1 MNAALSPLA
10 QRRLARIQQLS
21 AIEYPADLPVVAR
34 REELA
39 QAIEKHQVI
48 IVCGETGS
56 GKTTQLPKICLSL
69 GRGVL
74 GVIGHTQPRR
84 VAARSVGARIAHELK
99 SELGGLVGYKVR
111 FNDKV
116 SPDTCIKLMTDGIL
130 LAEIHHD
137 PLLKNYDTIIIDEAH
152 ERSLNID
159 FLLGYLRQL
168 LPRRP
173 DLKLIITSATLDAER
188 FAKHFA
194 ASSPTLALPRREREQ
209 SRGALTNPSP
219 TGGWAGE
226 GEQSRPHAALPEVLL
241 THARELRKNATNAEN
256 LLWQLLRRN
265 QLNGFGFRRQHPLG
279 SYILDFYCHEVK
291 LAIELDGGQHTE
303 DAQHKHDEKR
313 SVWLKEQGITV
324 LRFWN
329 NEVFTNT
336 EGVLQKVY
344 EWLSSKPAP
353 SLIPPPLGEGLNPA
367 SSLSDSLSQRGR
379 VGEGEKTTP
388 APIIQVTGRTYPVEI
403 RYRPP
408 QQNEEGD
415 TQDVPQA
422 ICSALDEL
430 SIGGLKGDVLVFLP
444 GEREI
449 RDTAEA
455 LRKHQHKG
463 IEILPLFSRLSIAEQ
478 DRVFKPA
485 SGVRRVVLATNVAET
500 SLTVPNIGYV
510 IDSGLA
516 RINRYS
522 VRQKVEQLRIEN
534 IARAAA
540 NQRAGRCG
548 RVMSGVCI
556 RLYEEADFL
565 QRPEFTDA
573 EIFRVSLATVIL
585 RMSALGLG
593 EVEEFPFIEPPGSRA
608 IADGYQLLIELG
620 AIAEG
625 VPPPQPSPG
634 GRGSVRIPL
643 FGESKPPLPSGEG
656 WGGGS
661 SVVKSNT
668 RQLTPLGHELA
679 KLPLDP
685 KVARLLL
692 AGRQYQCLNE
702 ILVIASA
709 LALQDPRDRPAERR
723 EAADAAHQRF
733 NDERSDF
740 LAYIKLWAWFQ
751 DAIKHKKTNKLWAA
765 ECRDKFLSPLR
776 LREWHELHQQLHA
789 QVSEMGMFGDSSST
803 GSPTLIPPPVGEGL
817 NPALRVTSP
826 LSPRGRARVGEQ
838 TEEKNK
844 VVESLHPATYEQ
856 IHKALLT
863 GLLGNIGCKGVD
875 KEPYYLG
882 AREIKFFIA
891 SNSVLAKKG
900 SKWVVAAEIVETTK
914 LFARCVARIEPEWL
928 EEVGAHL
935 IKRSYFDAHWEKK
948 AAQVAAWER
957 STLHG
962 LIINPKKRVH
972 YGPMNVA
979 ESREIFIRE
988 ALVTGEFNTQAP
1000 FFTHNQKLIADIE
1013 ALEHKARRPD
1023 VLVDD
1028 ELIFAFYDERIPAGI
1043 HNGAAFEHWRKETE
1057 REQPKLLYL
1066 KKDDL
1071 MRHEAAGITTEQ
1083 FPPQML
1089 MNNVSYALAYNFAP
1103 GKNDDGVTLTVPQ
1116 ALLNQVSAARCEYL
1130 VPGVLVEKIV
1140 QLLKSLPQ
1148 KLRRHCVPVPEFA
1161 AAFCLAVKPS
1171 DTPLLQALARY
1182 IREQKQIDV
1191 PLDAFRLEQLP
1202 AHLLMN
1208 FRVVDEHGRQLGMSR
1223 NFTQLR
1229 GDWAAKQQVGS
1240 PTPALPRGERE
1251 SELRRAGSGPSPSG
1265 GGIRVGEE
1273 LKHHTSW
1280 DFGDFKPTST
1290 EQRAG
1295 QTITV
1300 FNALVDEGDAVTL
1313 QSFDTRD
1320 TAQATQR
1327 LGLRRLFMLVL
1338 KEQVK
1343 YLEKNLPGLQAMA
1356 MQFLPFGSQQDLQ
1369 RQVLAVTFD
1378 RCCLNEPWPET
1389 EKDFAARCKDAKAR
1403 LNLVAQEIARLV
1415 AAVLA
1420 EHHALQKSLPGFKA
1434 HGNVLQDIRNQCD
1447 WLLGKEW
1454 VARTPYERM
1463 QHMPRY
1469 LKAINVRLEK
1479 LRTNP
1484 ARDAQNMA
1492 QMYPLLQ
1499 QWQRRLS
1506 AQHGEVDA
1514 RLEDFGWMMQE
1525 LRVSLYAQE
1534 LKTPVIVSVKR
1545 LEKMLAGLSS

>member
-39 QAIEKHQVI
+39 QAIEKHQVV

-116 SPDTCIKLMTDGIL
+116 SPDTCVKLMTDGIL

-137 PLLKNYDTIIIDEAH
+137 PNLRNYDTIIIDEAH

-159 FLLGYLRQL
+159 FLLGYLKRL
-168 LPRRP
+168 LPQRP

-188 FAKHFA
+188 FSKHFA
-194 ASSPTLALPRREREQ
+194 VSPLSQ
-209 SRGALTNPSP
+209 RGRAR
-219 TGGWAGE
+219 E
-226 GEQSRPHAALPEVLL
+226 GEKLELRSALPEELL
-241 THARELRKNATNAEN
+241 THARELRKNATDAEN

-265 QLNGFGFRRQHPLG
+265 QLYGFGFRRQHPLG
-279 SYILDFYCHEVK
+279 SYILDFYCHQAK
-291 LAIELDGGQHTE
+291 LAIELDGGQHAE
-303 DAQHKHDEKR
+303 GAQREHDEVR
-313 SVWLKEQGITV
+313 SAWLQKQGITV

-329 NEVFTNT
+329 NEVLTNT
-336 EGVLQKVY
+336 EGVLQRIFEALKANP
-344 EWLSSKPAP
+344 LPN
-353 SLIPPPLGEGLNPA
+353 PPPEGEGMSA
-367 SSLSDSLSQRGR
+367 SIS
-379 VGEGEKTTP
+379 
-388 APIIQVTGRTYPVEI
+388 APIIQVSGRTYPVEV

-408 QQNEEGD
+408 QQDEEGD
-415 TQDVPQA
+415 MQDIPQA

-463 IEILPLFSRLSIAEQ
+463 LEILPLFSRLSIAEQ

-608 IADGYQLLIELG
+608 IADGYQLLQELN
-620 AIAEG
+620 AIDDM
-625 VPPPQPSPG
+625 
-634 GRGSVRIPL
+634 
-643 FGESKPPLPSGEG
+643 
-656 WGGGS
+656 
-661 SVVKSNT
+661 

-702 ILVIASA
+702 ILIIASA
-709 LALQDPRDRPAERR
+709 LALQDPRDRPSERR

-740 LAYIKLWAWFQ
+740 LAYIKLWTWFQ
-751 DAIKHKKTNKLWAA
+751 DAIKHKKTNKLWAN
-765 ECRDKFLSPLR
+765 ECREKFLSPLR
-776 LREWHELHQQLHA
+776 LREWHELYQQLHA
-789 QVSEMGMFGDSSST
+789 QVSEMGMRF
-803 GSPTLIPPPVGEGL
+803 
-817 NPALRVTSP
+817 N
-826 LSPRGRARVGEQ
+826 EQ
-838 TEEKNK
+838 
-844 VVESLHPATYEQ
+844 PATYEQ

-875 KEPYYLG
+875 REPYYLG
-882 AREIKFFIA
+882 PREIKFFIA

-900 SKWVVAAEIVETTK
+900 TKWVVAAEIVETTK

-957 STLHG
+957 STLYG
-962 LIINPKKRVH
+962 LVINPKKRVH

-1000 FFTHNQKLIADIE
+1000 FFAHNQKLIADIE

-1043 HNGAAFEHWRKETE
+1043 HNGAAFEHWRKEAE

-1083 FPPQML
+1083 FPPQLL

-1103 GKNDDGVTLTVPQ
+1103 GKSDDGVTLTAPQ
-1116 ALLNQVSAARCEYL
+1116 ALLNQVSAPRCEYL
-1130 VPGVLVEKIV
+1130 VPGVLAEKIA

-1182 IREQKQIDV
+1182 IREQRQIEV

-1223 NFTQLR
+1223 NFAQLR
-1229 GDWAAKQQVGS
+1229 GEWAPKQSVPVPVVSAKNA
-1240 PTPALPRGERE
+1240 TPQPKSSGERYTE
-1251 SELRRAGSGPSPSG
+1251 W
-1265 GGIRVGEE
+1265 
-1273 LKHHTSW
+1273 K
-1280 DFGDFKPTST
+1280 FGDFKPTST
-1290 EQRAG
+1290 EPRAG

-1300 FNALVDEGDAVTL
+1300 FNALVDEGDAVSL
-1313 QSFDTRD
+1313 QRFDTRD
-1320 TAQATQR
+1320 TALAAHR
-1327 LGLRRLFMLVL
+1327 LGLRRMFMLAL

-1356 MQFLPFGSQQDLQ
+1356 MQWLPFGSPQDLQ
-1369 RQVLAVTFD
+1369 RQILAVTFD
-1378 RCCLNEPWPET
+1378 RCCLNDPLPET
-1389 EKDFAARCKDAKAR
+1389 EKEFATRCKDAKAR

-1420 EHHALQKSLPGFKA
+1420 EHHALQKSLPGFKS
-1434 HGNVLQDIRNQCD
+1434 HTQVLQDVRSQCE

-1479 LRTNP
+1479 LRGNP

-1492 QMYPLLQ
+1492 QMNPLQQ

-1545 LEKMLAGLSS
+1545 LEKILSGLT

>member
-1 MNAALSPLA
+1 MSSAHRSQQVKSRAMKPVLSAIA

-21 AIEYPADLPVVAR
+21 EIEYPADLPVVAR

-39 QAIEKHQVI
+39 QAIEKNQVV

-56 GKTTQLPKICLSL
+56 GKTTQLPKICLGL

-84 VAARSVGARIAHELK
+84 VAARSVAARIAPELK

-116 SPDTCIKLMTDGIL
+116 SPDTCVKLMTDGIL

-137 PLLKNYDTIIIDEAH
+137 PNLRNYDTIIIDEAH

-159 FLLGYLRQL
+159 FLLGYLKRL

-194 ASSPTLALPRREREQ
+194 KQPPNVGASLLANDGVEKIA
-209 SRGALTNPSP
+209 S
-219 TGGWAGE
+219 
-226 GEQSRPHAALPEVLL
+226 
-241 THARELRKNATNAEN
+241 
-256 LLWQLLRRN
+256 
-265 QLNGFGFRRQHPLG
+265 
-279 SYILDFYCHEVK
+279 K
-291 LAIELDGGQHTE
+291 LAPTY
-303 DAQHKHDEKR
+303 
-313 SVWLKEQGITV
+313 
-324 LRFWN
+324 N
-329 NEVFTNT
+329 
-336 EGVLQKVY
+336 
-344 EWLSSKPAP
+344 
-353 SLIPPPLGEGLNPA
+353 
-367 SSLSDSLSQRGR
+367 
-379 VGEGEKTTP
+379 
-388 APIIQVTGRTYPVEI
+388 APIIQVSGRTYPVEI

-463 IEILPLFSRLSIAEQ
+463 LEILPLFSRLSVAEQ

-556 RLYEEADFL
+556 RLYEEADFM
-565 QRPEFTDA
+565 QRPEFADA

-608 IADGYQLLIELG
+608 ITDGYQLLQELN
-620 AIAEG
+620 AIDD
-625 VPPPQPSPG
+625 
-634 GRGSVRIPL
+634 
-643 FGESKPPLPSGEG
+643 K
-656 WGGGS
+656 
-661 SVVKSNT
+661 

-692 AGRQYQCLNE
+692 AGRQYHCLSE
-702 ILVIASA
+702 ILIIASA

-723 EAADAAHQRF
+723 EAADAAHQHF

-740 LAYIKLWAWFQ
+740 LAYLKLWAWFQ
-751 DAIKHKKTNKLWAA
+751 EAIKHKKSNKLWAN
-765 ECRDKFLSPLR
+765 ECREKFLSPLR

-789 QVSEMGMFGDSSST
+789 QVSEMGMRF
-803 GSPTLIPPPVGEGL
+803 
-817 NPALRVTSP
+817 N
-826 LSPRGRARVGEQ
+826 EQ
-838 TEEKNK
+838 
-844 VVESLHPATYEQ
+844 PATFEQ

-863 GLLGNIGCKGVD
+863 GLLGNIGTRAVN
-875 KEPYYLG
+875 EPYYLG
-882 AREIKFFIA
+882 PREIKFFIA

-900 SKWVVAAEIVETTK
+900 AKWVVAAEIVETTK
-914 LFARCVARIEPEWL
+914 LFARYVARIEPEWL

-948 AAQVAAWER
+948 AGQVAAWER
-957 STLHG
+957 STLYG
-962 LIINPKKRVH
+962 LLINPKKRVH
-972 YGPMNVA
+972 YGPMNPE
-979 ESREIFIRE
+979 ESREVFIRE
-988 ALVTGEFNTQAP
+988 ALVNGEFNTLAP
-1000 FFTHNQKLIADIE
+1000 FFAHNQKLIADIE

-1028 ELIFAFYDERIPAGI
+1028 ELIFAFYDQRIPVGM
-1043 HNGAAFEHWRKETE
+1043 HNGAAFEHWRKEAE

-1083 FPPQML
+1083 FPPQLL

-1103 GKNDDGVTLTVPQ
+1103 GKSDDGVTLTTPQ
-1116 ALLNQVSAARCEYL
+1116 ALLNQVSAARCEWL
-1130 VPGVLVEKIV
+1130 VPGILAEKIV
-1140 QLLKSLPQ
+1140 QLVKSLPQ

-1161 AAFCLAVKPS
+1161 AAFCAAVKPS

-1182 IREQKQIDV
+1182 IREQKQLDV

-1202 AHLLMN
+1202 AHHLMN
-1208 FRVVDEHGRQLGMSR
+1208 FRVVDEHGRQLGMGR
-1223 NFTQLR
+1223 NFAALR
-1229 GDWAAKQQVGS
+1229 GEWALKAAL
-1240 PTPALPRGERE
+1240 TPALSQGERE
-1251 SELRRAGSGPSPSG
+1251 SERRAGSSPSPSG
-1265 GGIRVGEE
+1265 RGVGVRENS
-1273 LKHHTSW
+1273 KRHTSW
-1280 DFGDFKPTST
+1280 DFGDFTPTST

-1313 QSFDTRD
+1313 QSFDTQD
-1320 TAQATQR
+1320 TAKAAHR
-1327 LGLRRLFMLVL
+1327 LGLRRLFQLAL

-1343 YLEKNLPGLQAMA
+1343 YLEKNLPGLQAMS
-1356 MQFLPFGSQQDLQ
+1356 MQWMPFGSQQDLQ
-1369 RQVLAVTFD
+1369 RQILAVTFD
-1378 RCCLNEPWPET
+1378 RCCLNDPWPES
-1389 EKDFAARCKDAKAR
+1389 EKEFATRCKDAKAR

-1415 AAVLA
+1415 ATVLT
-1420 EHHALQKSLPGFKA
+1420 EHQALQKALPNYKA
-1434 HGNVLQDIRNQCD
+1434 HGQVQQDIRQQLES
-1447 WLLGKEW
+1447 LLGKEW
-1454 VARTPYERM
+1454 VARTPFERM

-1479 LRTNP
+1479 LRANP

-1492 QMYPLLQ
+1492 QMNPLLQ
-1499 QWQRRLS
+1499 QWQRRLHS
-1506 AQHGEVDA
+1506 QQGEAVA
-1514 RLEDFGWMMQE
+1514 RLEDFGWMLQE
-1525 LRVSLYAQE
+1525 LRVSLFAQE

-1545 LEKMLAGLSS
+1545 LQKMLDSY

>member
-1 MNAALSPLA
+1 MNPALSSIA

-39 QAIEKHQVI
+39 EAIEKHQVV

-84 VAARSVGARIAHELK
+84 VAARSVAARIAHELK

-159 FLLGYLRQL
+159 FLLGYLRRL

-194 ASSPTLALPRREREQ
+194 GSSPSLTLPRGERELGCEAP
-209 SRGALTNPSP
+209 SNPSP
-219 TGGWAGE
+219 TGGGAGV
-226 GEQSRPHAALPEVLL
+226 GVNVKHHSALPEELL
-241 THARELRKNATNAEN
+241 THARELRKKATDAEN

-265 QLNGFGFRRQHPLG
+265 QLHGLGFRRQHPLG
-279 SYILDFYCHEVK
+279 AFILDFYCHQAK
-291 LAIELDGGQHTE
+291 LAIELDGGQHAE
-303 DAQHKHDEKR
+303 DAQLKHDEKR
-313 SVWLKEQGITV
+313 SAWLKTQGISV

-329 NEVFTNT
+329 NEVLTNT
-336 EGVLQKVY
+336 EGVLHRIM
-344 EWLSSKPAP
+344 EALEANPLP
-353 SLIPPPLGEGLNPA
+353 NPPP
-367 SSLSDSLSQRGR
+367 
-379 VGEGEKTTP
+379 VGEGISAN
-388 APIIQVTGRTYPVEI
+388 APIIQVSGRTYPVEV

-408 QQNEEGD
+408 QKDEDGD
-415 TQDVPQA
+415 MQDVPQA
-422 ICSALDEL
+422 VCSALDEL

-463 IEILPLFSRLSIAEQ
+463 LEILPLFSRLSIAEQ

-485 SGVRRVVLATNVAET
+485 SGMRRVVLATNVAET

-534 IARAAA
+534 IARASA

-565 QRPEFTDA
+565 LRPEFADA

-608 IADGYQLLIELG
+608 ITDGYQLLIELG
-620 AIAEG
+620 AMAES
-625 VPPPQPSPG
+625 VSSPHPSPG
-634 GRGSVRIPL
+634 VRGSRA
-643 FGESKPPLPSGEG
+643 
-656 WGGGS
+656 
-661 SVVKSNT
+661 
-668 RQLTPLGHELA
+668 LTPLGHELA

-692 AGRQYQCLNE
+692 AGRQFHCLDE
-702 ILVIASA
+702 ILIIASA
-709 LALQDPRDRPAERR
+709 LALQDPRDRPSERR

-740 LAYIKLWAWFQ
+740 LAYLKLWAWFQ
-751 DAIKHKKTNKLWAA
+751 DAIKHKKSNKLWAN
-765 ECRDKFLSPLR
+765 ECREKFLSPLR

-789 QVSEMGMFGDSSST
+789 QVSEMGMFGARTSSPIPTPPLPLKGREPSSS
-803 GSPTLIPPPVGEGL
+803 PVKGEV
-817 NPALRVTSP
+817 R
-826 LSPRGRARVGEQ
+826 RGMGEVQ
-838 TEEKNK
+838 
-844 VVESLHPATYEQ
+844 PATYEQ

-863 GLLGNIGCKGVD
+863 GLLGNIGCRSVS
-875 KEPYYLG
+875 EPHYLG

-900 SKWVVAAEIVETTK
+900 AKWVVAAEIVETTK

-935 IKRSYFDAHWEKK
+935 IKRSYFDPHWEKK

-957 STLHG
+957 STLYG

-979 ESREIFIRE
+979 ESRAVFIRE
-988 ALVTGEFNTQAP
+988 ALVNGEFNTQAP
-1000 FFTHNQKLIADIE
+1000 FFAHNQKLIADIE

-1028 ELIFAFYDERIPAGI
+1028 ELIFAFYDERIPPHI
-1043 HNGAAFEHWRKETE
+1043 HNGAAFEHWRKEVE

-1130 VPGVLVEKIV
+1130 VPGILAEKIV
-1140 QLLKSLPQ
+1140 QLVKSLPQ
-1148 KLRRHCVPVPEFA
+1148 KVRRNCVPVPEFA
-1161 AAFCLAVKPS
+1161 AEFCAAVKPS
-1171 DTPLLQALARY
+1171 DTPLLPALARY
-1182 IREQKQIDV
+1182 IREQKQLDV

-1208 FRVVDEHGRQLGMSR
+1208 FRVVDEHGRQLGMGR
-1223 NFTQLR
+1223 NFVQLR
-1229 GDWAAKQQVGS
+1229 GEWAMALLPVGAS
-1240 PTPALPRGERE
+1240 SARDQKSNRE
-1251 SELRRAGSGPSPSG
+1251 QSSLLQKNEARHVA
-1265 GGIRVGEE
+1265 
-1273 LKHHTSW
+1273 W
-1280 DFGDFKPTST
+1280 DFGDFKPSR
-1290 EQRAG
+1290 EEPRAG
-1295 QTITV
+1295 QTVTV

-1313 QSFDTRD
+1313 QSFDTQD
-1320 TAQATQR
+1320 AAQAAHR
-1327 LGLRRLFMLVL
+1327 LGLRRLFMLAL

-1343 YLEKNLPGLQAMA
+1343 FLEKNLPGLQAMS

-1369 RQVLAVTFD
+1369 RQILAVTFD
-1378 RCCLNEPWPET
+1378 RCCLNEPLPES
-1389 EKDFAARCKDAKAR
+1389 EKEFAARSKDAKAR

-1415 AAVLA
+1415 GAVLA
-1420 EHHALQKSLPGFKA
+1420 EYHVLQKALPQFKA
-1434 HGNVLQDIRNQCD
+1434 HGQVQQDIRQQCES
-1447 WLLGKEW
+1447 LLGKEW
-1454 VARTPYERM
+1454 VARTPFERM
-1463 QHMPRY
+1463 QHIPRY

-1479 LRTNP
+1479 LRGNP

-1492 QMYPLLQ
+1492 QLNPLQQ

-1506 AQHGEVDA
+1506 AQHGETDA

-1525 LRVSLYAQE
+1525 LRVSLFAQE

-1545 LEKMLAGLSS
+1545 LEKILAGLK

>member
-1 MNAALSPLA
+1 MNSALSPSA

-39 QAIEKHQVI
+39 ETIDKHQVI

-74 GVIGHTQPRR
+74 GCIGHTQPRR
-84 VAARSVGARIAHELK
+84 VAARSVAARIAHELK

-116 SPDTCIKLMTDGIL
+116 SPDTCVKLMTDGIL

-159 FLLGYLRQL
+159 FLLGYLRQM

-188 FAKHFA
+188 FSKHF
-194 ASSPTLALPRREREQ
+194 S
-209 SRGALTNPSP
+209 GAP
-219 TGGWAGE
+219 
-226 GEQSRPHAALPEVLL
+226 VL
-241 THARELRKNATNAEN
+241 
-256 LLWQLLRRN
+256 
-265 QLNGFGFRRQHPLG
+265 
-279 SYILDFYCHEVK
+279 
-291 LAIELDGGQHTE
+291 
-303 DAQHKHDEKR
+303 
-313 SVWLKEQGITV
+313 
-324 LRFWN
+324 
-329 NEVFTNT
+329 
-336 EGVLQKVY
+336 
-344 EWLSSKPAP
+344 
-353 SLIPPPLGEGLNPA
+353 
-367 SSLSDSLSQRGR
+367 
-379 VGEGEKTTP
+379 
-388 APIIQVTGRTYPVEI
+388 QVTGRTYPVEV

-408 QQNEEGD
+408 QQNAEGD
-415 TQDVPQA
+415 LQDVPQA

-430 SIGGLKGDVLVFLP
+430 SIGGLRGDVLVFLP

-449 RDTAEA
+449 REAAEA

-485 SGVRRVVLATNVAET
+485 SGMRRVVLATNVAET

-516 RINRYS
+516 RVNRYS

-534 IARAAA
+534 VSRAAS

-548 RVMSGVCI
+548 RVMSGVCV

-593 EVEEFPFIEPPGSRA
+593 EVEKFPFIEPPGSRA
-608 IADGYQLLIELG
+608 IADGYQLLQELN
-620 AIAEG
+620 AIDD
-625 VPPPQPSPG
+625 
-634 GRGSVRIPL
+634 
-643 FGESKPPLPSGEG
+643 K
-656 WGGGS
+656 
-661 SVVKSNT
+661 
-668 RQLTPLGHELA
+668 RQLTQLGHELA

-685 KVARLLL
+685 KIARLLL
-692 AGRQYQCLNE
+692 AGRQHQCLSE

-709 LALQDPRDRPAERR
+709 LSLQDPRDRPAERR

-751 DAIKHKKTNKLWAA
+751 EALKHKKTNKLWAT
-765 ECRDKFLSPLR
+765 ECRDKFLSSLR

-789 QVSEMGMFGDSSST
+789 QVSEMGMRFNDQ
-803 GSPTLIPPPVGEGL
+803 
-817 NPALRVTSP
+817 PASF
-826 LSPRGRARVGEQ
+826 
-838 TEEKNK
+838 
-844 VVESLHPATYEQ
+844 EQ
-856 IHKALLT
+856 IHKALLA

-875 KEPYYLG
+875 REPYYLG
-882 AREIKFFIA
+882 PREIKFFIA

-900 SKWVVAAEIVETTK
+900 AKWVVAAEIVETTK

-935 IKRSYFDAHWEKK
+935 IKRHYFDAHWEKK

-957 STLHG
+957 STLYG
-962 LIINPKKRVH
+962 LVINPKKRVH
-972 YGPMNVA
+972 YGPMNVT

-1028 ELIFAFYDERIPAGI
+1028 ELIFAFYDARIPAGI
-1043 HNGAAFEHWRKETE
+1043 HNGAAFEHWRKEAE

-1071 MRHEAAGITTEQ
+1071 MRHEAAGITTDQ
-1083 FPPQML
+1083 FPPQLL
-1089 MNNVSYALAYNFAP
+1089 MNNVSYALGYNFAP
-1103 GKNDDGVTLTVPQ
+1103 GKADDGVTLTVPQ

-1130 VPGVLVEKIV
+1130 VPGILAEKIA
-1140 QLLKSLPQ
+1140 QLVKSLPQ
-1148 KLRRHCVPVPEFA
+1148 KIRRNCVPVPEFS
-1161 AAFCLAVKPS
+1161 AAFCAAVQPS

-1182 IREQKQIDV
+1182 IREQKQLDV

-1223 NFTQLR
+1223 NFAALR
-1229 GDWAAKQQVGS
+1229 GEWAPKQIIAPAPAAKSAAPQAKSNGARFTDWS
-1240 PTPALPRGERE
+1240 
-1251 SELRRAGSGPSPSG
+1251 
-1265 GGIRVGEE
+1265 
-1273 LKHHTSW
+1273 
-1280 DFGDFKPTST
+1280 FGDFKPTREES
-1290 EQRAG
+1290 RAG

-1313 QSFDTRD
+1313 RSFDTRD
-1320 TAQATQR
+1320 EAQTAHR
-1327 LGLRRLFMLVL
+1327 LGLRRLFMLAL

-1343 YLEKNLPGLQAMA
+1343 YLEKNLPGLQAMS

-1369 RQVLAVTFD
+1369 RQILAVTFD
-1378 RCCLNEPWPET
+1378 RCSLNEPLPES
-1389 EKDFAARCKDAKAR
+1389 EKEFALRCKDAKAR

-1415 AAVLA
+1415 GAVLA
-1420 EHHALQKSLPGFKA
+1420 EYHVLQKALPGFKA
-1434 HGNVLQDIRNQCD
+1434 HGQATQDIRNQCE

-1454 VARTPYERM
+1454 VGRTPFERM

-1492 QMYPLLQ
+1492 QMQPLQ
-1499 QWQRRLS
+1499 QAWLRKLS
-1506 AQHGEVDA
+1506 ALQGEVDA
-1514 RLEDFGWMMQE
+1514 RAEDFGWMMQE

-1545 LEKMLAGLSS
+1545 LEKMLAGL

>member
-1 MNAALSPLA
+1 MNPALSPIA

-84 VAARSVGARIAHELK
+84 VAARSVAARIAHELK

-116 SPDTCIKLMTDGIL
+116 SSDTCVKLMTDGIL
-130 LAEIHHD
+130 LAEIHRD

-159 FLLGYLRQL
+159 FLLGYLRRM

-188 FAKHFA
+188 FSKHF
-194 ASSPTLALPRREREQ
+194 S
-209 SRGALTNPSP
+209 G
-219 TGGWAGE
+219 
-226 GEQSRPHAALPEVLL
+226 
-241 THARELRKNATNAEN
+241 
-256 LLWQLLRRN
+256 
-265 QLNGFGFRRQHPLG
+265 
-279 SYILDFYCHEVK
+279 
-291 LAIELDGGQHTE
+291 
-303 DAQHKHDEKR
+303 
-313 SVWLKEQGITV
+313 
-324 LRFWN
+324 
-329 NEVFTNT
+329 
-336 EGVLQKVY
+336 
-344 EWLSSKPAP
+344 
-353 SLIPPPLGEGLNPA
+353 
-367 SSLSDSLSQRGR
+367 
-379 VGEGEKTTP
+379 
-388 APIIQVTGRTYPVEI
+388 APILQVSGRTYPVEV

-408 QQNEEGD
+408 QQDEEGEW
-415 TQDVPQA
+415 QDVPQA

-463 IEILPLFSRLSIAEQ
+463 LEILPLFSRLSIAEQ

-534 IARAAA
+534 IARASA

-556 RLYEEADFL
+556 RLYDEADFL
-565 QRPEFTDA
+565 QRPEFADA

-608 IADGYQLLIELG
+608 IADGYQLLQELN
-620 AIAEG
+620 AIDD
-625 VPPPQPSPG
+625 Q
-634 GRGSVRIPL
+634 
-643 FGESKPPLPSGEG
+643 
-656 WGGGS
+656 
-661 SVVKSNT
+661 

-692 AGRQYQCLNE
+692 AGRQFQCLDE
-702 ILVIASA
+702 ILIIASA
-709 LALQDPRDRPAERR
+709 LALQDPRDRPSERR

-740 LAYIKLWAWFQ
+740 LAYLKLWAWFQ
-751 DAIKHKKTNKLWAA
+751 DAIKHKKTNKLWAN
-765 ECRDKFLSPLR
+765 ECREKFLSPLR

-789 QVSEMGMFGDSSST
+789 QVSEMGIRFN
-803 GSPTLIPPPVGEGL
+803 EQ
-817 NPALRVTSP
+817 PAS
-826 LSPRGRARVGEQ
+826 
-838 TEEKNK
+838 
-844 VVESLHPATYEQ
+844 YEQ

-875 KEPYYLG
+875 REPYYLG

-900 SKWVVAAEIVETTK
+900 AKWVVAAEIVETTK

-957 STLHG
+957 STLYG

-972 YGPMNVA
+972 YGPMNVT
-979 ESREIFIRE
+979 ESREVFIRE
-988 ALVTGEFNTQAP
+988 ALVNGEFNTQAP
-1000 FFTHNQKLIADIE
+1000 FFAHNQKLIADIE

-1043 HNGAAFEHWRKETE
+1043 HNGAAFEHWRKEAE

-1103 GKNDDGVTLTVPQ
+1103 GKSDDGVTLTVPQ

-1130 VPGVLVEKIV
+1130 VPGILAEKIA
-1140 QLLKSLPQ
+1140 QLVKSLPQ
-1148 KLRRHCVPVPEFA
+1148 KIRRNCVPVPEFA
-1161 AAFCLAVKPS
+1161 AEFCAAVKPS

-1182 IREQKQIDV
+1182 IREQKQLDV

-1208 FRVVDEHGRQLGMSR
+1208 FRVMDEHGRQLGMSR
-1223 NFTQLR
+1223 NFAALR
-1229 GDWAAKQQVGS
+1229 SEWAPKQTIPPIQSMKTAAPQAKS
-1240 PTPALPRGERE
+1240 SGERYTE
-1251 SELRRAGSGPSPSG
+1251 WR
-1265 GGIRVGEE
+1265 
-1273 LKHHTSW
+1273 
-1280 DFGDFKPTST
+1280 FGDFKPTR
-1290 EQRAG
+1290 EEPRAG
-1295 QTITV
+1295 QTVTV
-1300 FNALVDEGDAVTL
+1300 FNALVDEGDAVSL

-1320 TAQATQR
+1320 EAQAAHR
-1327 LGLRRLFMLVL
+1327 LGLRRMFMLAL

-1343 YLEKNLPGLQAMA
+1343 FLEKNLPGLQAMS

-1369 RQVLAVTFD
+1369 RQILAVTFD
-1378 RCCLNEPWPET
+1378 RCCLNEPLPES
-1389 EKDFAARCKDAKAR
+1389 EKEFAARSKDAKAR

-1415 AAVLA
+1415 GAVLA
-1420 EHHALQKSLPGFKA
+1420 EHQVLQKALPAFKA
-1434 HGNVLQDIRNQCD
+1434 QAQVQQDIRNQCE

-1454 VARTPYERM
+1454 VARTPFERM

-1469 LKAINVRLEK
+1469 LNAINVRLEK
-1479 LRTNP
+1479 LRSNP
-1484 ARDAQNMA
+1484 ARDAQNMV
-1492 QMYPLLQ
+1492 QLNPLQQ
-1499 QWQRRLS
+1499 QWQRRLV
-1506 AQHGEVDA
+1506 AQHGEADA

-1525 LRVSLYAQE
+1525 LRVSLFAQE

-1545 LEKMLAGLSS
+1545 LEKILAGLK

>member
-1 MNAALSPLA
+1 MFFLCGQNLQQVKSRAMNAALSPLA

-39 QAIEKHQVI
+39 QAIEKHQVV

-137 PLLKNYDTIIIDEAH
+137 PLLKNYDTIILDEAH

-159 FLLGYLRQL
+159 FLLGYLKRL

-188 FAKHFA
+188 FAKHFSDA
-194 ASSPTLALPRREREQ
+194 P
-209 SRGALTNPSP
+209 
-219 TGGWAGE
+219 
-226 GEQSRPHAALPEVLL
+226 VL
-241 THARELRKNATNAEN
+241 
-256 LLWQLLRRN
+256 
-265 QLNGFGFRRQHPLG
+265 
-279 SYILDFYCHEVK
+279 
-291 LAIELDGGQHTE
+291 
-303 DAQHKHDEKR
+303 
-313 SVWLKEQGITV
+313 
-324 LRFWN
+324 
-329 NEVFTNT
+329 
-336 EGVLQKVY
+336 
-344 EWLSSKPAP
+344 
-353 SLIPPPLGEGLNPA
+353 
-367 SSLSDSLSQRGR
+367 
-379 VGEGEKTTP
+379 
-388 APIIQVTGRTYPVEI
+388 QVTGRTYPVEV

-408 QQNEEGD
+408 QQDEEGD
-415 TQDVPQA
+415 MQDVPQA

-463 IEILPLFSRLSIAEQ
+463 LEILPLFSRLSIAEQ

-548 RVMSGVCI
+548 RVMSGICI

-608 IADGYQLLIELG
+608 IADGYQLLQELN
-620 AIAEG
+620 AIDD
-625 VPPPQPSPG
+625 
-634 GRGSVRIPL
+634 
-643 FGESKPPLPSGEG
+643 K
-656 WGGGS
+656 
-661 SVVKSNT
+661 

-692 AGRQYQCLNE
+692 AGRQFQCLNE
-702 ILVIASA
+702 ILIIASA
-709 LALQDPRDRPAERR
+709 LALQDPRDRPSERR

-751 DAIKHKKTNKLWAA
+751 DAIKHKKTNKLWAN
-765 ECRDKFLSPLR
+765 ECREKFLSPLR

-789 QVSEMGMFGDSSST
+789 QVSEMGMRF
-803 GSPTLIPPPVGEGL
+803 
-817 NPALRVTSP
+817 N
-826 LSPRGRARVGEQ
+826 EQ
-838 TEEKNK
+838 
-844 VVESLHPATYEQ
+844 PATYEQ

-875 KEPYYLG
+875 REPYYLG
-882 AREIKFFIA
+882 PREIKFFIA

-900 SKWVVAAEIVETTK
+900 TKWVVAAEIVETTK

-957 STLHG
+957 STLYG
-962 LIINPKKRVH
+962 LVINPKKRVH
-972 YGPMNVA
+972 YGPMNVT

-1000 FFTHNQKLIADIE
+1000 FFAHNQKLIADIE

-1043 HNGAAFEHWRKETE
+1043 HNGAAFEHWRKEAE

-1083 FPPQML
+1083 FPPQLL

-1103 GKNDDGVTLTVPQ
+1103 GKSDDGVTLTAPQ
-1116 ALLNQVSAARCEYL
+1116 ALLNQMSAPCCEYL
-1130 VPGVLVEKIV
+1130 VPGVLAEKV
-1140 QLLKSLPQ
+1140 AQLLKSLPQ

-1171 DTPLLQALARY
+1171 DMPLLQALARY

-1208 FRVVDEHGRQLGMSR
+1208 FRVMDEHGRQLGMSR
-1223 NFTQLR
+1223 NFAQLR
-1229 GDWAAKQQVGS
+1229 GEWAPKQAVAAPAATAKNAAPQQKS
-1240 PTPALPRGERE
+1240 SGERYTE
-1251 SELRRAGSGPSPSG
+1251 W
-1265 GGIRVGEE
+1265 
-1273 LKHHTSW
+1273 K
-1280 DFGDFKPTST
+1280 FGDFKPTREES
-1290 EQRAG
+1290 RAG

-1300 FNALVDEGDAVTL
+1300 FNALVDESDAVTL

-1320 TAQATQR
+1320 TALAAHR
-1327 LGLRRLFMLVL
+1327 LGLRRMFMLAL

-1356 MQFLPFGSQQDLQ
+1356 MQWLPFGSQQDLQ
-1369 RQVLAVTFD
+1369 RQILAVTFD
-1378 RCCLNEPWPET
+1378 RCCLNEPLPES
-1389 EKDFAARCKDAKAR
+1389 EKDFATRCKDAKAR

-1420 EHHALQKSLPGFKA
+1420 EHHVLQKSLQGFKA
-1434 HGNVLQDIRNQCD
+1434 QGQVLQDIRQQCE

-1454 VARTPYERM
+1454 VARTPYDRM

-1479 LRTNP
+1479 LRANP
-1484 ARDAQNMA
+1484 VRDAQNMA
-1492 QMYPLLQ
+1492 QMGPLLQ

-1506 AQHGEVDA
+1506 AQHGEVDV

-1545 LEKMLAGLSS
+1545 LEKILAGLN

>member
-1 MNAALSPLA
+1 VRETSDNEA
-10 QRRLARIQQLS
+10 
-21 AIEYPADLPVVAR
+21 LPV
-34 REELA
+34 
-39 QAIEKHQVI
+39 
-48 IVCGETGS
+48 
-56 GKTTQLPKICLSL
+56 
-69 GRGVL
+69 
-74 GVIGHTQPRR
+74 
-84 VAARSVGARIAHELK
+84 
-99 SELGGLVGYKVR
+99 
-111 FNDKV
+111 
-116 SPDTCIKLMTDGIL
+116 
-130 LAEIHHD
+130 
-137 PLLKNYDTIIIDEAH
+137 
-152 ERSLNID
+152 
-159 FLLGYLRQL
+159 
-168 LPRRP
+168 
-173 DLKLIITSATLDAER
+173 
-188 FAKHFA
+188 
-194 ASSPTLALPRREREQ
+194 
-209 SRGALTNPSP
+209 
-219 TGGWAGE
+219 
-226 GEQSRPHAALPEVLL
+226 
-241 THARELRKNATNAEN
+241 
-256 LLWQLLRRN
+256 
-265 QLNGFGFRRQHPLG
+265 
-279 SYILDFYCHEVK
+279 
-291 LAIELDGGQHTE
+291 
-303 DAQHKHDEKR
+303 
-313 SVWLKEQGITV
+313 
-324 LRFWN
+324 
-329 NEVFTNT
+329 
-336 EGVLQKVY
+336 
-344 EWLSSKPAP
+344 
-353 SLIPPPLGEGLNPA
+353 
-367 SSLSDSLSQRGR
+367 
-379 VGEGEKTTP
+379 
-388 APIIQVTGRTYPVEI
+388 PIIQVSGRTYPVEV

-415 TQDVPQA
+415 MQDVPQS

-463 IEILPLFSRLSIAEQ
+463 LEILPLFSRLSIAEQ

-548 RVMSGVCI
+548 RVMSGICI

-565 QRPEFTDA
+565 QRPEFADA

-608 IADGYQLLIELG
+608 IADGYQLLQELN
-620 AIAEG
+620 AIDDH
-625 VPPPQPSPG
+625 
-634 GRGSVRIPL
+634 
-643 FGESKPPLPSGEG
+643 
-656 WGGGS
+656 
-661 SVVKSNT
+661 

-692 AGRQYQCLNE
+692 AGRQFHCLNE
-702 ILVIASA
+702 ILIIASA
-709 LALQDPRDRPAERR
+709 LALQDPRDRPSERR

-751 DAIKHKKTNKLWAA
+751 DAVKHKKTNKLWAN
-765 ECRDKFLSPLR
+765 ECREKFLSPLR

-789 QVSEMGMFGDSSST
+789 QVSEMGMRF
-803 GSPTLIPPPVGEGL
+803 
-817 NPALRVTSP
+817 N
-826 LSPRGRARVGEQ
+826 EQ
-838 TEEKNK
+838 
-844 VVESLHPATYEQ
+844 PATYEQ

-875 KEPYYLG
+875 REPYYLG
-882 AREIKFFIA
+882 PREIKFFIA

-900 SKWVVAAEIVETTK
+900 TKWVVAAEIVETTK

-962 LIINPKKRVH
+962 LVINPKKRVH
-972 YGPMNVA
+972 YGPMNVE
-979 ESREIFIRE
+979 ESRAIFIRE

-1000 FFTHNQKLIADIE
+1000 FFAHNQKLIADIE

-1028 ELIFAFYDERIPAGI
+1028 ELIFAFYEERIPAGI
-1043 HNGAAFEHWRKETE
+1043 HNGAAFEHWRKEAE

-1083 FPPQML
+1083 FPPQLL

-1103 GKNDDGVTLTVPQ
+1103 GKSDDGVTLTAPQ

-1130 VPGVLVEKIV
+1130 VPGVLAEKIV

-1191 PLDAFRLEQLP
+1191 PQDAFRLEQLP

-1223 NFTQLR
+1223 NFAQLR
-1229 GDWAAKQQVGS
+1229 GEWAIS
-1240 PTPALPRGERE
+1240 LTPTPLPGGEGLNPAAR
-1251 SELRRAGSGPSPSG
+1251 GSGSLSPRERG
-1265 GGIRVGEE
+1265 GVREE
-1273 LKHHTSW
+1273 LKRHTAW
-1280 DFGDFKPTST
+1280 DFGDFNPTST

-1313 QSFDTRD
+1313 QSFDTQD
-1320 TAQATQR
+1320 AATAAHR
-1327 LGLRRLFMLVL
+1327 LGLRRLFQLAL

-1356 MQFLPFGSQQDLQ
+1356 MQWLPFGSQQDLQ
-1369 RQVLAVTFD
+1369 RQILAVTFD
-1378 RCCLNEPWPET
+1378 RCSLNDPLPES
-1389 EKDFAARCKDAKAR
+1389 EKEFATRCKDAKAR

-1415 AAVLA
+1415 SAVLA

-1434 HGNVLQDIRNQCD
+1434 HSQVLQDIRQQCD

-1479 LRTNP
+1479 LRANP
-1484 ARDAQNMA
+1484 ARDAQNMT
-1492 QMYPLLQ
+1492 QMGPLLQ

-1506 AQHGEVDA
+1506 SQHGEVDA

-1545 LEKMLAGLSS
+1545 LEKILSGLG

>member
-10 QRRLARIQQLS
+10 QRRLARIRQLP

-39 QAIEKHQVI
+39 QAIEKHQVV

-116 SPDTCIKLMTDGIL
+116 SSDTCIKLMTDGIL

-137 PLLKNYDTIIIDEAH
+137 PLLKQYDTIIIDEAH

-159 FLLGYLRQL
+159 FLLGYLKRL

-188 FAKHFA
+188 FAKHFGGVA
-194 ASSPTLALPRREREQ
+194 TTVSSLAKASLTPALSRWERKPELVSSVIGPSPAWRGGGVREASS
-209 SRGALTNPSP
+209 
-219 TGGWAGE
+219 
-226 GEQSRPHAALPEVLL
+226 
-241 THARELRKNATNAEN
+241 
-256 LLWQLLRRN
+256 
-265 QLNGFGFRRQHPLG
+265 
-279 SYILDFYCHEVK
+279 HE
-291 LAIELDGGQHTE
+291 
-303 DAQHKHDEKR
+303 AQPQANR
-313 SVWLKEQGITV
+313 SV
-324 LRFWN
+324 
-329 NEVFTNT
+329 
-336 EGVLQKVY
+336 
-344 EWLSSKPAP
+344 
-353 SLIPPPLGEGLNPA
+353 
-367 SSLSDSLSQRGR
+367 
-379 VGEGEKTTP
+379 
-388 APIIQVTGRTYPVEI
+388 PIIQVSGRTYPVEV

-422 ICSALDEL
+422 VCSALDEL
-430 SIGGLKGDVLVFLP
+430 SIGGLRGDVLVFLP

-463 IEILPLFSRLSIAEQ
+463 MEILPLFSRLSIAEQ

-485 SGVRRVVLATNVAET
+485 SGMRRVVLSTNVAET

-534 IARAAA
+534 ISRAAA

-548 RVMSGVCI
+548 RVMSGICI

-565 QRPEFTDA
+565 QRSEFTDA

-593 EVEEFPFIEPPGSRA
+593 EVEEYPFIEPPGSRA
-608 IADGYQLLIELG
+608 IADGYQLLVELG
-620 AIAEG
+620 AMAES
-625 VPPPQPSPG
+625 VPALPASLPQ
-634 GRGSVRIPL
+634 
-643 FGESKPPLPSGEG
+643 GEG
-656 WGGGS
+656 AP
-661 SVVKSNT
+661 VAKRT
-668 RQLTPLGHELA
+668 ARQLTPLGHELA

-692 AGRQYQCLNE
+692 AGRQYHCLNE

-733 NDERSDF
+733 NDEHSDF
-740 LAYIKLWAWFQ
+740 LAYLKLWIWFQ
-751 DAIKHKKTNKLWAA
+751 EAIRHKKTNKLWAN
-765 ECRDKFLSPLR
+765 ECREKFLSPLR
-776 LREWHELHQQLHA
+776 LREWHELYQQLHA
-789 QVSEMGMFGDSSST
+789 QVSEMGMRF
-803 GSPTLIPPPVGEGL
+803 
-817 NPALRVTSP
+817 N
-826 LSPRGRARVGEQ
+826 EQ
-838 TEEKNK
+838 
-844 VVESLHPATYEQ
+844 SATYEQ

-882 AREIKFFIA
+882 PREIKFFIA

-900 SKWVVAAEIVETTK
+900 TKWVVAAEIVETIR

-935 IKRSYFDAHWEKK
+935 IRRSYFEPHWEKR

-957 STLHG
+957 STLYG
-962 LIINPKKRVH
+962 LLINPKKRVH
-972 YGPMNVA
+972 YGPMNPQ
-979 ESREIFIRE
+979 ESREVFIRE
-988 ALVTGEFNTQAP
+988 ALVNGEFNTQAP
-1000 FFTHNQKLIADIE
+1000 FFAHNQKLIADIE

-1028 ELIFAFYDERIPAGI
+1028 ELIFAFYDQRIPEGI
-1043 HNGAAFEHWRKETE
+1043 HNGAAFEHWRKEAE
-1057 REQPKLLYL
+1057 RAQPKLLYL

-1083 FPPQML
+1083 FPPQLL

-1103 GKNDDGVTLTVPQ
+1103 GKNDDGVTLTVPL

-1130 VPGVLVEKIV
+1130 VPGVLAEKIA

-1161 AAFCLAVKPS
+1161 AALCVVVTPS
-1171 DTPLLQALARY
+1171 DMPLLQALARY
-1182 IREQKQIDV
+1182 IREQKQVNV

-1223 NFTQLR
+1223 NFAQLR
-1229 GDWAAKQQVGS
+1229 GEWAAKQQGS
-1240 PTPALPRGERE
+1240 SLTPT
-1251 SELRRAGSGPSPSG
+1251 
-1265 GGIRVGEE
+1265 
-1273 LKHHTSW
+1273 
-1280 DFGDFKPTST
+1280 
-1290 EQRAG
+1290 
-1295 QTITV
+1295 
-1300 FNALVDEGDAVTL
+1300 
-1313 QSFDTRD
+1313 
-1320 TAQATQR
+1320 
-1327 LGLRRLFMLVL
+1327 
-1338 KEQVK
+1338 
-1343 YLEKNLPGLQAMA
+1343 
-1356 MQFLPFGSQQDLQ
+1356 
-1369 RQVLAVTFD
+1369 
-1378 RCCLNEPWPET
+1378 
-1389 EKDFAARCKDAKAR
+1389 
-1403 LNLVAQEIARLV
+1403 
-1415 AAVLA
+1415 
-1420 EHHALQKSLPGFKA
+1420 SLPG
-1434 HGNVLQDIRNQCD
+1434 GR
-1447 WLLGKEW
+1447 G
-1454 VARTPYERM
+1454 
-1463 QHMPRY
+1463 
-1469 LKAINVRLEK
+1469 
-1479 LRTNP
+1479 
-1484 ARDAQNMA
+1484 
-1492 QMYPLLQ
+1492 
-1499 QWQRRLS
+1499 
-1506 AQHGEVDA
+1506 
-1514 RLEDFGWMMQE
+1514 
-1525 LRVSLYAQE
+1525 
-1534 LKTPVIVSVKR
+1534 
-1545 LEKMLAGLSS
+1545 

>member
-1 MNAALSPLA
+1 MNPVFSSIA

-39 QAIEKHQVI
+39 EAIAKHQVI

-84 VAARSVGARIAHELK
+84 VAARSVAARIAHELK

-130 LAEIHHD
+130 LAEVHSD
-137 PLLKNYDTIIIDEAH
+137 PQLRHYDTIIIDEAH

-159 FLLGYLRQL
+159 FLLGYLKQL

-173 DLKLIITSATLDAER
+173 DLKIIITSATLDAER
-188 FAKHFA
+188 FARHF
-194 ASSPTLALPRREREQ
+194 SNMGNDESVIPVQILPPRR
-209 SRGALTNPSP
+209 RGA
-219 TGGWAGE
+219 GI
-226 GEQSRPHAALPEVLL
+226 QSDKE
-241 THARELRKNATNAEN
+241 T
-256 LLWQLLRRN
+256 
-265 QLNGFGFRRQHPLG
+265 GFR
-279 SYILDFYCHEVK
+279 VK
-291 LAIELDGGQHTE
+291 PGMTAE
-303 DAQHKHDEKR
+303 
-313 SVWLKEQGITV
+313 
-324 LRFWN
+324 
-329 NEVFTNT
+329 
-336 EGVLQKVY
+336 Y
-344 EWLSSKPAP
+344 EA
-353 SLIPPPLGEGLNPA
+353 
-367 SSLSDSLSQRGR
+367 
-379 VGEGEKTTP
+379 
-388 APIIQVTGRTYPVEI
+388 APIIQVTGRTYPVEV

-408 QQNEEGD
+408 QQDEEGD
-415 TQDVPQA
+415 LQDIPQA

-485 SGVRRVVLATNVAET
+485 SGMRRVVLATNVAET

-534 IARAAA
+534 IARASA

-556 RLYEEADFL
+556 RLYDEADFL
-565 QRPEFTDA
+565 QRPEFADA

-593 EVEEFPFIEPPGSRA
+593 EVEDFPFIEPPGSRA
-608 IADGYQLLIELG
+608 IADGYQLLQELN
-620 AIAEG
+620 AID
-625 VPPPQPSPG
+625 S
-634 GRGSVRIPL
+634 L
-643 FGESKPPLPSGEG
+643 
-656 WGGGS
+656 
-661 SVVKSNT
+661 

-740 LAYIKLWAWFQ
+740 LAYLKLWVWFQ
-751 DAIKHKKTNKLWAA
+751 EAVKHKKTNKLWAQ
-765 ECRDKFLSPLR
+765 ECREKFLSPVR

-789 QVSEMGMFGDSSST
+789 QVAEMGMFTS
-803 GSPTLIPPPVGEGL
+803 PPPC
-817 NPALRVTSP
+817 
-826 LSPRGRARVGEQ
+826 RGRAREG
-838 TEEKNK
+838 
-844 VVESLHPATYEQ
+844 VEAQFSNNSTPIPVAPSLRSPPLQGGRSSAVAVSGGAVIQPATYEQ

-875 KEPYYLG
+875 REPYYLG

-900 SKWVVAAEIVETTK
+900 AKWVVAAEIVETTK

-962 LIINPKKRVH
+962 LVINPKKRVH
-972 YGPMNVA
+972 YGPMNVV
-979 ESREIFIRE
+979 ESRAIFIRE
-988 ALVTGEFNTQAP
+988 ALVTGEFNTLAP
-1000 FFTHNQKLIADIE
+1000 FFAHNRKLIEDIE

-1028 ELIFAFYDERIPAGI
+1028 ELIFAFYDARIAAGI
-1043 HNGAAFEHWRKETE
+1043 HNGAAFEHWRKQAE

-1089 MNNVSYALAYNFAP
+1089 MSNVSFALGYNFAP
-1103 GKNDDGVTLTVPQ
+1103 GKSDDGVTLTVPQ
-1116 ALLNQVSAARCEYL
+1116 ALLNQVSASRCEYL
-1130 VPGVLVEKIV
+1130 VPGILAEKII
-1140 QLLKSLPQ
+1140 QLVKSLPQ

-1161 AAFCLAVKPS
+1161 AAFCAEVKPS
-1171 DTPLLQALARY
+1171 DSALLQTLSRY

-1191 PLDAFRLEQLP
+1191 PHDAFRLEQLP

-1223 NFTQLR
+1223 NFAQLR
-1229 GDWAAKQQVGS
+1229 GEWA
-1240 PTPALPRGERE
+1240 PTPTLIPPPGGEGLNPAHGKTGSLSHRG
-1251 SELRRAGSGPSPSG
+1251 RAG
-1265 GGIRVGEE
+1265 VGEDLQRYTE
-1273 LKHHTSW
+1273 WS
-1280 DFGDFKPTST
+1280 FGEFKPTR
-1290 EQRAG
+1290 EENRAG

-1300 FNALVDEGDAVTL
+1300 FNALVDDGDAVAL
-1313 QSFDTRD
+1313 HSFDTRD
-1320 TAQATQR
+1320 EAQAAHR
-1327 LGLRRLFMLVL
+1327 SGVKRLFMLAL

-1343 YLEKNLPGLQAMA
+1343 YLEKNLPGLQAMS
-1356 MQFLPFGSQQDLQ
+1356 MHFLPFGSQQDLQ
-1369 RQVLAVTFD
+1369 RQILAVTFD
-1378 RCCLNEPWPET
+1378 RCCLNEPWPEN
-1389 EKDFAARCKDAKAR
+1389 EKEFAARCKEAKAR

-1415 AAVLA
+1415 GTVLT
-1420 EHHALQKSLPGFKA
+1420 EYQVLQKALPAYKA
-1434 HGNVLQDIRNQCD
+1434 HSQVQQDIRNQCES
-1447 WLLGKEW
+1447 LLGKEW
-1454 VARTPYERM
+1454 IARTPFERL
-1463 QHMPRY
+1463 QHLPRY
-1469 LKAINVRLEK
+1469 LKAINIRLEK
-1479 LRTNP
+1479 LRGNP
-1484 ARDAQNMA
+1484 PRDAQNMA
-1492 QMYPLLQ
+1492 LMQPLQ
-1499 QWQRRLS
+1499 QAWQRKLS
-1506 AQHGEVDA
+1506 ALHGDVDTH
-1514 RLEDFGWMMQE
+1514 LQDFGWMMQE
-1525 LRVSLYAQE
+1525 LRVSLFAQE

-1545 LEKMLAGLSS
+1545 LEKMLAGLSG

>member
-1 MNAALSPLA
+1 MKSALSTIA
-10 QRRLARIQQLS
+10 QRRLARVQQLS

-34 REELA
+34 REDIA
-39 QAIEKHQVI
+39 QAIDKHQVV

-84 VAARSVGARIAHELK
+84 VAARSVAARIAQELK

-173 DLKLIITSATLDAER
+173 DLKVIITSATIDAER

-194 ASSPTLALPRREREQ
+194 GRVATLTEGSLTPALSRGERELAQ
-209 SRGALTNPSP
+209 RAEFSPSP
-219 TGGWAGE
+219 TGRGVGVRE
-226 GEQSRPHAALPEVLL
+226 PSRPHAPLPEILL
-241 THARELRKNATNAEN
+241 THARELRKNTTDAEQLLWN
-256 LLWQLLRRN
+256 LLRDRQV
-265 QLNGFGFRRQHPLG
+265 FDSKFRRQHPLG
-279 SYILDFYCHEVK
+279 SYILDFYCHEAK
-291 LAIELDGGQHTE
+291 LAVELDGGQHGE
-303 DAQHKHDEKR
+303 DAQLKHDEKR
-313 SVWLKEQGITV
+313 SAWLKEQGVTV

-329 NEVFTNT
+329 NDALTNT
-336 EGVLQKVY
+336 EGVLQRIY
-344 EWLSSKPAP
+344 EALKANPLPNPDGTTSHSTKHVKAVQVAGYPPEGEGILAAIPAP
-353 SLIPPPLGEGLNPA
+353 
-367 SSLSDSLSQRGR
+367 
-379 VGEGEKTTP
+379 V
-388 APIIQVTGRTYPVEI
+388 IQVSGRTYPVEV

-430 SIGGLKGDVLVFLP
+430 TIGGLRGDVLVFLP

-463 IEILPLFSRLSIAEQ
+463 IEILPLYSRLSIAEQ

-485 SGVRRVVLATNVAET
+485 SGMRRVVLATNVAET

-548 RVMSGVCI
+548 RVMSGICM

-565 QRPEFTDA
+565 LRPEFTDA

-593 EVEEFPFIEPPGSRA
+593 EVEDFPFIEPPGSRA
-608 IADGYQLLIELG
+608 IADGYQLLQELN
-620 AIAEG
+620 AIDD
-625 VPPPQPSPG
+625 
-634 GRGSVRIPL
+634 
-643 FGESKPPLPSGEG
+643 K
-656 WGGGS
+656 
-661 SVVKSNT
+661 
-668 RQLTPLGHELA
+668 RQLTTLGHELA

-692 AGRQYQCLNE
+692 AGRQYHCLNE
-702 ILVIASA
+702 ILIIASA
-709 LALQDPRDRPAERR
+709 LALQDPRDRPADKR

-751 DAIKHKKTNKLWAA
+751 DAVKHKKTNKLWAQ
-765 ECRDKFLSPLR
+765 ECREKFLSPIR

-789 QVSEMGMFGDSSST
+789 QVSEMGLFGVGASSNVT
-803 GSPTLIPPPVGEGL
+803 SPTPTPPPMGEGL
-817 NPALRVTSP
+817 HPELRHSDS
-826 LSPRGRARVGEQ
+826 LSPRGRAGVGEHSV
-838 TEEKNK
+838 K
-844 VVESLHPATYEQ
+844 VTQSIEFSQPATYEQ

-863 GLLGNIGCKGVD
+863 GLLGNIGCRSTS
-875 KEPYYLG
+875 EPHYLG
-882 AREIKFFIA
+882 PREIKFFIA

-900 SKWVVAAEIVETTK
+900 AKWVFAAEIVETTK
-914 LFARCVARIEPEWL
+914 LFARCMARIEPEWL

-957 STLHG
+957 STLFG
-962 LIINPKKRVH
+962 LLINPKKRVH
-972 YGPMNVA
+972 YGPMNPE
-979 ESREIFIRE
+979 ESREVFIRQ
-988 ALVTGEFNTQAP
+988 ALVNGEFNTLAP
-1000 FFTHNQKLIADIE
+1000 FFAHNQKMIEDIE
-1013 ALEHKARRPD
+1013 ALEHKSRRPD

-1028 ELIFAFYDERIPAGI
+1028 ELIFAFYDQRIPAGM
-1043 HNGAAFEHWRKETE
+1043 HNGAAFEKWRKEAE

-1083 FPPQML
+1083 FPPQMV

-1130 VPGVLVEKIV
+1130 VPGVLAEKV
-1140 QLLKSLPQ
+1140 AQLVKSLPQ
-1148 KLRRHCVPVPEFA
+1148 KLRRNCVPVPEFA
-1161 AAFCLAVKPS
+1161 AFFAGSVKPS
-1171 DTPLLQALARY
+1171 DTPLLQALARF
-1182 IREQKQIDV
+1182 IREQRQIEV

-1202 AHLLMN
+1202 PHLLMN

-1223 NFTQLR
+1223 NFAALR
-1229 GDWAAKQQVGS
+1229 GEWAVSTRLPS
-1240 PTPALPRGERE
+1240 PPALSRGERE
-1251 SELRRAGSGPSPSG
+1251 LERRAEFSPSPSG
-1265 GGIRVGEE
+1265 RGVGVREHSLNE
-1273 LKHHTSW
+1273 APKKHTTW
-1280 DFGDFKPTST
+1280 DFNDFPATRT

-1300 FNALVDEGDAVTL
+1300 FNALVDEDDAVSL
-1313 QSFDTRD
+1313 QSFDTREE
-1320 TAQATQR
+1320 AQVVHRA
-1327 LGLRRLFMLVL
+1327 GLRRLFMLAL

-1369 RQVLAVTFD
+1369 RQIITMTFD
-1378 RCCLNEPWPET
+1378 RCSLNEPWPES
-1389 EKDFAARCKDAKAR
+1389 EKAFAERCKDAKGR

-1415 AAVLA
+1415 AEVLA
-1420 EHHALQKSLPGFKA
+1420 EHHALQKTLPQFKS
-1434 HGNVLQDIRNQCD
+1434 HSQVQQDIRAQLE

-1454 VARTPYERM
+1454 VGRTPYERM

-1479 LRTNP
+1479 LKANP
-1484 ARDAQNMA
+1484 ARDAQNLA
-1492 QMYPLLQ
+1492 QMNPLLQ
-1499 QWQRRLS
+1499 QWGRKLS
-1506 AQHGEVDA
+1506 AQQGEVDA
-1514 RLEDFGWMMQE
+1514 RLTDFGWMVQE
-1525 LRVSLYAQE
+1525 LRVSLFAQE

-1545 LEKMLAGLSS
+1545 LEKMLAEMNR

>member
-10 QRRLARIQQLS
+10 QRRLARVQQLS

-39 QAIEKHQVI
+39 QAIEKHQVV

-137 PLLKNYDTIIIDEAH
+137 PNLRNYDTIIIDEAH

-159 FLLGYLRQL
+159 FLLGYLKRL

-194 ASSPTLALPRREREQ
+194 GASS
-209 SRGALTNPSP
+209 SPSP
-219 TGGWAGE
+219 SGRGVGVRE
-226 GEQSRPHAALPEVLL
+226 NSHAIPEILL
-241 THARELRKNATNAEN
+241 AHARELRKRATDAEQ
-256 LLWQLLRRN
+256 LLWSLLRDRQLLDYK
-265 QLNGFGFRRQHPLG
+265 FRRQHPLG
-279 SYILDFYCHEVK
+279 SYILDFYCHEAK
-291 LAIELDGGQHTE
+291 LAIELDGGQHAE
-303 DAQHKHDEKR
+303 AAQSLHDEKR
-313 SVWLKEQGITV
+313 GAWLTDQGVTV

-329 NEVFTNT
+329 NETLTNI
-336 EGVLQKVY
+336 EGVLQVIF
-344 EWLSSKPAP
+344 EWLSVH
-353 SLIPPPLGEGLNPA
+353 PLTPTPLPEGEGLNH
-367 SSLSDSLSQRGR
+367 
-379 VGEGEKTTP
+379 
-388 APIIQVTGRTYPVEI
+388 APIIQVTGRTYPVEV

-408 QQNEEGD
+408 QQDEEGD
-415 TQDVPQA
+415 MQDVPQA

-463 IEILPLFSRLSIAEQ
+463 LEILPLFSRLSISEQ

-608 IADGYQLLIELG
+608 IADGYQLLQELN
-620 AIAEG
+620 AIDDH
-625 VPPPQPSPG
+625 
-634 GRGSVRIPL
+634 
-643 FGESKPPLPSGEG
+643 
-656 WGGGS
+656 
-661 SVVKSNT
+661 

-702 ILVIASA
+702 ILIIASA
-709 LALQDPRDRPAERR
+709 LALQDPRDRPSERR

-751 DAIKHKKTNKLWAA
+751 DAIKHKKTNKLWAN
-765 ECRDKFLSPLR
+765 ECREKFLSPLR
-776 LREWHELHQQLHA
+776 LREWHELYQQLHA
-789 QVSEMGMFGDSSST
+789 QVSEMGMRF
-803 GSPTLIPPPVGEGL
+803 
-817 NPALRVTSP
+817 N
-826 LSPRGRARVGEQ
+826 EQ
-838 TEEKNK
+838 
-844 VVESLHPATYEQ
+844 PATYEQ

-875 KEPYYLG
+875 REPYYLG
-882 AREIKFFIA
+882 PREIKFFIA

-900 SKWVVAAEIVETTK
+900 TKWVVAAEIVETTK

-957 STLHG
+957 STLYG
-962 LIINPKKRVH
+962 LVINPKKRVH
-972 YGPMNVA
+972 YGPMNVV

-1000 FFTHNQKLIADIE
+1000 FFAHNQKLIADIE

-1028 ELIFAFYDERIPAGI
+1028 ELIFAFYDERIPEGI
-1043 HNGAAFEHWRKETE
+1043 HNGAAFEHWRKEAE

-1083 FPPQML
+1083 FPPQLL
-1089 MNNVSYALAYNFAP
+1089 MSNVSYALAYNFAP
-1103 GKNDDGVTLTVPQ
+1103 GKNDDGVTLTAPQ

-1130 VPGVLVEKIV
+1130 VPGVLAEKIV

-1148 KLRRHCVPVPEFA
+1148 KLRRHCVPVPEFS

-1208 FRVVDEHGRQLGMSR
+1208 FRVMDEHGRQLGMSR
-1223 NFTQLR
+1223 NFVQLR
-1229 GDWAAKQQVGS
+1229 GEWAPKQSVAAPVAAAKNAAPQQKS
-1240 PTPALPRGERE
+1240 SGERYTE
-1251 SELRRAGSGPSPSG
+1251 W
-1265 GGIRVGEE
+1265 
-1273 LKHHTSW
+1273 K
-1280 DFGDFKPTST
+1280 FGDFKPSST
-1290 EQRAG
+1290 ELRAG

-1313 QSFDTRD
+1313 QSFDTQD
-1320 TAQATQR
+1320 TAKAAHR
-1327 LGLRRLFMLVL
+1327 LGLRRLFQLAL

-1356 MQFLPFGSQQDLQ
+1356 MQWLPFGSQQDLQ
-1369 RQVLAVTFD
+1369 RQILAVTFD
-1378 RCCLNEPWPET
+1378 RCSLNDPLPES
-1389 EKDFAARCKDAKAR
+1389 EKEFATRCKDAKAR

-1420 EHHALQKSLPGFKA
+1420 EHHTLQKSLPGFKA
-1434 HGNVLQDIRNQCD
+1434 HSQVLQDIRQQCD

-1454 VARTPYERM
+1454 VARSPYERM

-1479 LRTNP
+1479 LRANP
-1484 ARDAQNMA
+1484 ARDAQNMV
-1492 QMYPLLQ
+1492 QMGPLLQ

-1506 AQHGEVDA
+1506 SQHGEVDA

-1545 LEKMLAGLSS
+1545 LEKILAGLN

>member
-39 QAIEKHQVI
+39 QAIEKHQVV

-116 SPDTCIKLMTDGIL
+116 SPDTCVKLMTDGIL
-130 LAEIHHD
+130 LAEIHRD
-137 PLLKNYDTIIIDEAH
+137 PDLKHYDTIIIDEAH

-159 FLLGYLRQL
+159 FLLGYLKRL

-188 FAKHFA
+188 FAKHF
-194 ASSPTLALPRREREQ
+194 S
-209 SRGALTNPSP
+209 GAP
-219 TGGWAGE
+219 
-226 GEQSRPHAALPEVLL
+226 VL
-241 THARELRKNATNAEN
+241 
-256 LLWQLLRRN
+256 
-265 QLNGFGFRRQHPLG
+265 
-279 SYILDFYCHEVK
+279 
-291 LAIELDGGQHTE
+291 
-303 DAQHKHDEKR
+303 
-313 SVWLKEQGITV
+313 
-324 LRFWN
+324 
-329 NEVFTNT
+329 
-336 EGVLQKVY
+336 
-344 EWLSSKPAP
+344 
-353 SLIPPPLGEGLNPA
+353 
-367 SSLSDSLSQRGR
+367 
-379 VGEGEKTTP
+379 
-388 APIIQVTGRTYPVEI
+388 QVTGRTYPVEV

-408 QQNEEGD
+408 QQDEDGD
-415 TQDVPQA
+415 MQNVPQA

-463 IEILPLFSRLSIAEQ
+463 IEILPLFSRLSTSEQ

-548 RVMSGVCI
+548 RVMNGVCI

-565 QRPEFTDA
+565 QRPEFSDA

-593 EVEEFPFIEPPGSRA
+593 EVEAFPFIEAPGSRA
-608 IADGYQLLIELG
+608 ITDGYQLLQELNAIERNEIPPAKQE
-620 AIAEG
+620 AIAL
-625 VPPPQPSPG
+625 P
-634 GRGSVRIPL
+634 
-643 FGESKPPLPSGEG
+643 PSGGKLE
-656 WGGGS
+656 GGGAY
-661 SVVKSNT
+661 K
-668 RQLTPLGHELA
+668 LTPLGHELA

-692 AGRQYQCLNE
+692 AGRQYHCLNE

-709 LALQDPRDRPAERR
+709 LALQDPRDRPSERR

-740 LAYIKLWAWFQ
+740 LAYLKLWAWFQ
-751 DAIKHKKTNKLWAA
+751 DAVKHKKSNRLWAN
-765 ECRDKFLSPLR
+765 ECREKFLSPLR

-789 QVSEMGMFGDSSST
+789 QVSEMGMFEPGNQIGRHSGLT
-803 GSPTLIPPPVGEGL
+803 EGQPVLSQPKGRNDG
-817 NPALRVTSP
+817 RTS
-826 LSPRGRARVGEQ
+826 Q
-838 TEEKNK
+838 
-844 VVESLHPATYEQ
+844 PATYEQ

-875 KEPYYLG
+875 REPYYLG
-882 AREIKFFIA
+882 PREIKFFIA

-900 SKWVVAAEIVETTK
+900 TKWVVAAEIVETTK
-914 LFARCVARIEPEWL
+914 LFARCMARIEPEWL

-935 IKRSYFDAHWEKK
+935 IKRSYFDPHWEKK

-957 STLHG
+957 STLYG
-962 LIINPKKRVH
+962 LVINPKKRVH
-972 YGPMNVA
+972 YGPMNPQEA
-979 ESREIFIRE
+979 REVFIRE
-988 ALVTGEFNTQAP
+988 ALVNGEFNTQAP
-1000 FFTHNQKLIADIE
+1000 FFAHNRKLIADIE

-1043 HNGAAFEHWRKETE
+1043 HNGAAFEHWRKEIE

-1083 FPPQML
+1083 FPPQLL

-1103 GKNDDGVTLTVPQ
+1103 GKNDDGVTLTAPQ

-1130 VPGVLVEKIV
+1130 VPGILAEKVAQLV
-1140 QLLKSLPQ
+1140 KSLPQ

-1161 AAFCLAVKPS
+1161 AAFCAAVQPS

-1191 PLDAFRLEQLP
+1191 PQDAFRLEQLP

-1208 FRVVDEHGRQLGMSR
+1208 FRVIDEHGRQLGMSR
-1223 NFTQLR
+1223 NFAQLR
-1229 GDWAAKQQVGS
+1229 TEWAPRQEFASAPVAKSAGPQQKSG
-1240 PTPALPRGERE
+1240 GERYTE
-1251 SELRRAGSGPSPSG
+1251 WS
-1265 GGIRVGEE
+1265 
-1273 LKHHTSW
+1273 
-1280 DFGDFKPTST
+1280 FGDFKPTREES
-1290 EQRAG
+1290 RAG
-1295 QTITV
+1295 QIITV
-1300 FNALVDEGDAVTL
+1300 FNALVDEGDAVSL
-1313 QSFDTRD
+1313 HSFDTQDAAKAAHRP
-1320 TAQATQR
+1320 
-1327 LGLRRLFMLVL
+1327 GLRRMFMLAL
-1338 KEQVK
+1338 KEQMK

-1356 MQFLPFGSQQDLQ
+1356 MQWLPFGSQQDLQ
-1369 RQVLAVTFD
+1369 RQILAVTFD
-1378 RCCLNEPWPET
+1378 RCCLNDPWPET
-1389 EKDFAARCKDAKAR
+1389 EKEFAARCKDAKAR
-1403 LNLVAQEIARLV
+1403 LTLVAQEIARLV

-1420 EHHALQKSLPGFKA
+1420 EHHVLHKSMNGCKA
-1434 HGNVLQDIRNQCD
+1434 HGQVLQDIRQQLE

-1479 LRTNP
+1479 LRANP

-1492 QMYPLLQ
+1492 QMGPLQQ

-1506 AQHGEVDA
+1506 AQQGEVDV

-1525 LRVSLYAQE
+1525 LRVSLFAQE

-1545 LEKMLAGLSS
+1545 LEKILAGLN

>member
-1 MNAALSPLA
+1 MKAALSPLA
-10 QRRLARIQQLS
+10 QRRLARVQQLS

-39 QAIEKHQVI
+39 QAIEKHQII

-137 PLLKNYDTIIIDEAH
+137 PNLRNYDTIIIDEAH

-159 FLLGYLRQL
+159 FMLGYLKRL
-168 LPRRP
+168 LPRRS

-188 FAKHFA
+188 FAKHF
-194 ASSPTLALPRREREQ
+194 S
-209 SRGALTNPSP
+209 
-219 TGGWAGE
+219 
-226 GEQSRPHAALPEVLL
+226 
-241 THARELRKNATNAEN
+241 
-256 LLWQLLRRN
+256 
-265 QLNGFGFRRQHPLG
+265 
-279 SYILDFYCHEVK
+279 
-291 LAIELDGGQHTE
+291 
-303 DAQHKHDEKR
+303 DAP
-313 SVWLKEQGITV
+313 VM
-324 LRFWN
+324 
-329 NEVFTNT
+329 
-336 EGVLQKVY
+336 
-344 EWLSSKPAP
+344 
-353 SLIPPPLGEGLNPA
+353 
-367 SSLSDSLSQRGR
+367 
-379 VGEGEKTTP
+379 
-388 APIIQVTGRTYPVEI
+388 QVTGRTYPVEV

-408 QQNEEGD
+408 QQDEEGD
-415 TQDVPQA
+415 MQDLPQA
-422 ICSALDEL
+422 ICIALDEL

-463 IEILPLFSRLSIAEQ
+463 LEILPLFSRLSIAEQ

-608 IADGYQLLIELG
+608 IADGYQLLQELN
-620 AIAEG
+620 AIDD
-625 VPPPQPSPG
+625 
-634 GRGSVRIPL
+634 
-643 FGESKPPLPSGEG
+643 K
-656 WGGGS
+656 
-661 SVVKSNT
+661 

-702 ILVIASA
+702 ILIIASA
-709 LALQDPRDRPAERR
+709 LALQDPRDRPSERR

-740 LAYIKLWAWFQ
+740 LAYIKLWTWFQ
-751 DAIKHKKTNKLWAA
+751 DAIKHKKTNKLWAN
-765 ECRDKFLSPLR
+765 ECREKFLSPLR

-789 QVSEMGMFGDSSST
+789 QVSEMGMRF
-803 GSPTLIPPPVGEGL
+803 
-817 NPALRVTSP
+817 N
-826 LSPRGRARVGEQ
+826 EQ
-838 TEEKNK
+838 
-844 VVESLHPATYEQ
+844 PATYEQ

-875 KEPYYLG
+875 REPYYLG
-882 AREIKFFIA
+882 PREIKFFIA
-891 SNSVLAKKG
+891 SNSVLVKKG
-900 SKWVVAAEIVETTK
+900 TKWVVAAEIVETTK

-957 STLHG
+957 STLYG

-972 YGPMNVA
+972 YGPMNPEEA
-979 ESREIFIRE
+979 REVFIRE
-988 ALVTGEFNTQAP
+988 ALVNGEFNTQAP
-1000 FFTHNQKLIADIE
+1000 FFAHNQKLIADIE

-1028 ELIFAFYDERIPAGI
+1028 ELIFAFYDARIPAGI
-1043 HNGAAFEHWRKETE
+1043 HNGAAFEHWRKEAE

-1083 FPPQML
+1083 FPPQLL

-1116 ALLNQVSAARCEYL
+1116 ALLNQLSAARCEYL
-1130 VPGVLVEKIV
+1130 VPGVLAEKIV
-1140 QLLKSLPQ
+1140 QLVKSLPQ

-1161 AAFCLAVKPS
+1161 AAFCVSVKPS
-1171 DTPLLQALARY
+1171 DMPLLQALVRY

-1191 PLDAFRLEQLP
+1191 PQDSFRLEQLP
-1202 AHLLMN
+1202 THLLMN
-1208 FRVVDEHGRQLGMSR
+1208 FRVMDEHGRQLGMSR
-1223 NFTQLR
+1223 NFLQLR
-1229 GDWAAKQQVGS
+1229 GEWAPKQAVAMPVATAKNAAPQQKS
-1240 PTPALPRGERE
+1240 YGERYTE
-1251 SELRRAGSGPSPSG
+1251 W
-1265 GGIRVGEE
+1265 
-1273 LKHHTSW
+1273 K
-1280 DFGDFKPTST
+1280 FGDFKPTR
-1290 EQRAG
+1290 EENRAG

-1320 TAQATQR
+1320 TALAAHR
-1327 LGLRRLFMLVL
+1327 PGLRRMFMLAL

-1356 MQFLPFGSQQDLQ
+1356 MQWLPFGSQQDLQ
-1369 RQVLAVTFD
+1369 RQILAVTFD
-1378 RCCLNEPWPET
+1378 RCCLNEPLPET
-1389 EKDFAARCKDAKAR
+1389 EKEFTVRCKDAKAR

-1415 AAVLA
+1415 GAVLG
-1420 EHHALQKSLPGFKA
+1420 EHHALQKMLPGFKA
-1434 HGNVLQDIRNQCD
+1434 HPHVLQDIRQQCD

-1463 QHMPRY
+1463 QQMPRY

-1484 ARDAQNMA
+1484 ARDAQNLA
-1492 QMYPLLQ
+1492 QINPLLQ

-1506 AQHGEVDA
+1506 AQHAEVDV
-1514 RLEDFGWMMQE
+1514 RLDDFGWMLQE
-1525 LRVSLYAQE
+1525 LRVSLFAQE

-1545 LEKMLAGLSS
+1545 LEKMLAGLN

>member
-1 MNAALSPLA
+1 MKAALSPLA

-34 REELA
+34 REDLA

-130 LAEIHHD
+130 LAEIHRD
-137 PLLKNYDTIIIDEAH
+137 PQLKQYDTIIIDEAH

-159 FLLGYLRQL
+159 FLLGYLKQL

-188 FAKHFA
+188 FSKHF
-194 ASSPTLALPRREREQ
+194 S
-209 SRGALTNPSP
+209 GAP
-219 TGGWAGE
+219 
-226 GEQSRPHAALPEVLL
+226 
-241 THARELRKNATNAEN
+241 
-256 LLWQLLRRN
+256 
-265 QLNGFGFRRQHPLG
+265 
-279 SYILDFYCHEVK
+279 
-291 LAIELDGGQHTE
+291 
-303 DAQHKHDEKR
+303 
-313 SVWLKEQGITV
+313 
-324 LRFWN
+324 
-329 NEVFTNT
+329 
-336 EGVLQKVY
+336 VLQV
-344 EWLSSKPAP
+344 S
-353 SLIPPPLGEGLNPA
+353 
-367 SSLSDSLSQRGR
+367 
-379 VGEGEKTTP
+379 
-388 APIIQVTGRTYPVEI
+388 GRTYPVEV

-415 TQDVPQA
+415 MQDVPQA

-463 IEILPLFSRLSIAEQ
+463 LEILPLFSRLSIAEQ

-485 SGVRRVVLATNVAET
+485 SGMRRVVLATNVAET

-556 RLYEEADFL
+556 RLYEETEFL
-565 QRPEFTDA
+565 LRPEFTDA

-593 EVEEFPFIEPPGSRA
+593 EVEAFPFIEPPGSRA
-608 IADGYQLLIELG
+608 IADGYQLLQELN
-620 AIAEG
+620 AIDD
-625 VPPPQPSPG
+625 
-634 GRGSVRIPL
+634 
-643 FGESKPPLPSGEG
+643 K
-656 WGGGS
+656 
-661 SVVKSNT
+661 

-679 KLPLDP
+679 RLPLDP

-702 ILVIASA
+702 ILIIASA

-740 LAYIKLWAWFQ
+740 IAYIKLWAWFQ
-751 DAIKHKKTNKLWAA
+751 EALKHKKTNKLWAT
-765 ECRDKFLSPLR
+765 ECRDKFLSPIR

-789 QVSEMGMFGDSSST
+789 QMAEMGVRFN
-803 GSPTLIPPPVGEGL
+803 EQ
-817 NPALRVTSP
+817 PAS
-826 LSPRGRARVGEQ
+826 
-838 TEEKNK
+838 
-844 VVESLHPATYEQ
+844 YEQ

-875 KEPYYLG
+875 REPYYLG

-891 SNSVLAKKG
+891 SNSVQAKKG
-900 SKWVVAAEIVETTK
+900 TKWVVAAEIVETTK

-928 EEVGAHL
+928 EEVGTHL

-972 YGPMNVA
+972 YGPMNVE
-979 ESREIFIRE
+979 ESRGIFIRE

-1043 HNGAAFEHWRKETE
+1043 HNGAAFEHWRKEAE

-1071 MRHEAAGITTEQ
+1071 MRHEAAGITTDQ
-1083 FPPQML
+1083 FPPQLL

-1116 ALLNQVSAARCEYL
+1116 ALLNQVSASRCEYL
-1130 VPGVLVEKIV
+1130 VPGLLAEKIARLV
-1140 QLLKSLPQ
+1140 KSLPQ
-1148 KLRRHCVPVPEFA
+1148 KMRRNCVPVPEFA
-1161 AAFCLAVKPS
+1161 AAFSAAVQPS
-1171 DTPLLQALARY
+1171 DTPLPQALARY
-1182 IREQKQIDV
+1182 IREQKQLDV

-1208 FRVVDEHGRQLGMSR
+1208 FRVVDEHGRQLGLSR
-1223 NFTQLR
+1223 NFAQLR
-1229 GDWAAKQQVGS
+1229 GEWAPKQTVVMPAATAKNAAPQQKAG
-1240 PTPALPRGERE
+1240 GERYTE
-1251 SELRRAGSGPSPSG
+1251 WR
-1265 GGIRVGEE
+1265 
-1273 LKHHTSW
+1273 
-1280 DFGDFKPTST
+1280 FGDFKPTR
-1290 EQRAG
+1290 EELRAG
-1295 QTITV
+1295 QAITV

-1313 QSFDTRD
+1313 HSFDTRD
-1320 TAQATQR
+1320 IALAAQR
-1327 LGLRRLFMLVL
+1327 LGLRRLFMLAL

-1356 MQFLPFGSQQDLQ
+1356 MQWLPFGSQQDLQ
-1369 RQVLAVTFD
+1369 RQILAVTFD
-1378 RCCLNEPWPET
+1378 RCCLNEPWPES
-1389 EKDFAARCKDAKAR
+1389 EKAFAARCKEAKAR

-1415 AAVLA
+1415 GAVLA
-1420 EHHALQKSLPGFKA
+1420 EHQVLQKALPGFKA
-1434 HGNVLQDIRNQCD
+1434 HGQVQQDIRHQCD
-1447 WLLGKEW
+1447 WMLGKEW
-1454 VARTPYERM
+1454 VARTPYERL
-1463 QHMPRY
+1463 QHLPRY

-1479 LRTNP
+1479 LRSNP
-1484 ARDAQNMA
+1484 ARDAQNLA
-1492 QMYPLLQ
+1492 QMQPLLQ
-1499 QWQRRLS
+1499 QWLRKLS
-1506 AQHGEVDA
+1506 AQQGEADA
-1514 RLEDFGWMMQE
+1514 RLDDFGWMLQE
-1525 LRVSLYAQE
+1525 LRVSLFAQE

-1545 LEKMLAGLSS
+1545 LEKMLAGLSG

>member
-1 MNAALSPLA
+1 MNSALSPLA
-10 QRRLARIQQLS
+10 QRRLARVQQLS

-39 QAIEKHQVI
+39 QAIEKHQVV

-137 PLLKNYDTIIIDEAH
+137 PLLKQYDTIIIDEAH

-173 DLKLIITSATLDAER
+173 DLKVIITSATLDAER
-188 FAKHFA
+188 FSKHFA
-194 ASSPTLALPRREREQ
+194 ASPLSQ
-209 SRGALTNPSP
+209 RGRAR
-219 TGGWAGE
+219 E
-226 GEQSRPHAALPEVLL
+226 GEKLEHHAALLEELL
-241 THARELRKNATNAEN
+241 THARELRKNATDAEN

-265 QLNGFGFRRQHPLG
+265 QLYGFGFRRQHPLG
-279 SYILDFYCHEVK
+279 SYILDFYCHQAK
-291 LAIELDGGQHTE
+291 LAIELDGGQHAE
-303 DAQHKHDEKR
+303 DSQLRYDEKR
-313 SVWLKEQGITV
+313 SAWLEQQGITV

-329 NEVFTNT
+329 NEALTNV
-336 EGVLQKVY
+336 EGVLQRISEVLRANPLPNPPP
-344 EWLSSKPAP
+344 EGEGMLAAIPAP
-353 SLIPPPLGEGLNPA
+353 
-367 SSLSDSLSQRGR
+367 
-379 VGEGEKTTP
+379 V
-388 APIIQVTGRTYPVEI
+388 IQVSGRTYPVEV

-408 QQNEEGD
+408 QKNEEGD
-415 TQDVPQA
+415 MQDVPQA

-430 SIGGLKGDVLVFLP
+430 SIGGLRGDVLVFLP

-485 SGVRRVVLATNVAET
+485 SGMRRVVLATNVAET

-585 RMSALGLG
+585 RMSALMLG
-593 EVEEFPFIEPPGSRA
+593 TVEEFPFIEPPGSRA
-608 IADGYQLLIELG
+608 ITDGYQLLQELN
-620 AIAEG
+620 AIDDKR
-625 VPPPQPSPG
+625 S
-634 GRGSVRIPL
+634 
-643 FGESKPPLPSGEG
+643 
-656 WGGGS
+656 
-661 SVVKSNT
+661 
-668 RQLTPLGHELA
+668 LTPLGHELA

-692 AGRQYQCLNE
+692 AGRQYHCLNE
-702 ILVIASA
+702 ILIIASA
-709 LALQDPRDRPAERR
+709 LALQDPRDRPSERR

-740 LAYIKLWAWFQ
+740 LAYLKLWAWFQ
-751 DAIKHKKTNKLWAA
+751 EAIKHKKSNKLWAN
-765 ECRDKFLSPLR
+765 ECREKFLSPIR

-789 QVSEMGMFGDSSST
+789 QVSEMGMRFN
-803 GSPTLIPPPVGEGL
+803 EQ
-817 NPALRVTSP
+817 PA
-826 LSPRGRARVGEQ
+826 
-838 TEEKNK
+838 N
-844 VVESLHPATYEQ
+844 YEQ

-875 KEPYYLG
+875 REPYYLG
-882 AREIKFFIA
+882 PREIKFFIA

-900 SKWVVAAEIVETTK
+900 AKWVVAAEIVETTK

-935 IKRSYFDAHWEKK
+935 IKRSYFDPHWEKK

-957 STLHG
+957 STLFG
-962 LIINPKKRVH
+962 LLINPKKRVH
-972 YGPMNVA
+972 YGTMNPV

-988 ALVTGEFNTQAP
+988 ALVAGEFNTQAP
-1000 FFTHNQKLIADIE
+1000 FFAYNQKLIADIE

-1028 ELIFAFYDERIPAGI
+1028 ELIFAFYDQRIPPHI
-1043 HNGAAFEHWRKETE
+1043 HNGVAFEHWRKEAE

-1083 FPPQML
+1083 FPPQMV
-1089 MNNVSYALAYNFAP
+1089 MNSVSYALGYNFAP
-1103 GKNDDGVTLTVPQ
+1103 GKSDDGVTLTVPQ

-1130 VPGVLVEKIV
+1130 VPGVLAEKIA
-1140 QLLKSLPQ
+1140 QLVKSLPQ

-1161 AAFCLAVKPS
+1161 AAFCAAVQPS
-1171 DTPLLQALARY
+1171 DAPLLQALARY
-1182 IREQKQIDV
+1182 IREQKQLDV

-1208 FRVVDEHGRQLGMSR
+1208 FRVVDEHGRQLGMGR
-1223 NFTQLR
+1223 NFAALR
-1229 GDWAAKQQVGS
+1229 GEWV
-1240 PTPALPRGERE
+1240 PTPSLVPPPGGEGLNPARRTNPLSQRG
-1251 SELRRAGSGPSPSG
+1251 RAGE
-1265 GGIRVGEE
+1265 GEE
-1273 LKHHTSW
+1273 SKRHTSW
-1280 DFGDFKPTST
+1280 DFGDFKPTRT
-1290 EQRAG
+1290 ESRAG

-1313 QSFDTRD
+1313 QSFDTQD
-1320 TAQATQR
+1320 VAQAAHR
-1327 LGLRRLFMLVL
+1327 LGLRRLFQFAL

-1343 YLEKNLPGLQAMA
+1343 YLEKNLSGLQAMA
-1356 MQFLPFGSQQDLQ
+1356 MQWMAFGSQQDLQ
-1369 RQVLAVTFD
+1369 RQILAVTFD
-1378 RCCLNEPWPET
+1378 RCCLNDPWPES
-1389 EKDFAARCKDAKAR
+1389 EKEFAARCKDAKAR

-1415 AAVLA
+1415 GAVLA
-1420 EHHALQKSLPGFKA
+1420 EHQALQKSLPGFKA
-1434 HGNVLQDIRNQCD
+1434 HTQALQDIRSQCE
-1447 WLLGKEW
+1447 WLLGREW
-1454 VARTPYERM
+1454 VARTPFERM

-1479 LRTNP
+1479 LRGNP

-1499 QWQRRLS
+1499 LWQRKLS
-1506 AQHGEVDA
+1506 AQQGEIDA

-1525 LRVSLYAQE
+1525 LRVSLFAQE

-1545 LEKMLAGLSS
+1545 LEKMLAGL